1 MPNAARAER
10 ASQEPLEVVVVMTS
24 LSEHPL
30 PSFGAWRRGRDSLA
44 VCAAAVALLAVG
56 PSAARPQEPTGAT
69 ARPTGRE
76 IAGVPALNY
85 NSDEGFGYGALL
97 AIYDYGPR
105 GADPYRYTL
114 QPTVFL
120 TTGGRRDLTVF
131 FDAPT
136 LLGGRWRLTA
146 FGGREEQSASPY
158 YGVGNDAPYD
168 PAREADPNSR
178 YYRFGRRQSRG
189 TADVQ
194 YRLGTSPLRV
204 LGGAGGAHTS
214 VDPTPRT
221 EGTTLLAEEFGAGA
235 PAGGWSNYLRVGLVW
250 DSRDREVGPTRG
262 RWAEVLVQRFDRPV
276 GSDWAFTRSTLT
288 WREYVSL
295 ARRLVLAG
303 RLVTQQVSGD
313 APFYELAFIQSS
325 FKQQEGLGGL
335 GTVRGLPK
343 NRYVGKG
350 LLVLNGE
357 LRWRAADMR
366 LLRKPAYV
374 VLSGFGDAGRV
385 WSGGIRGADLARDL
399 HLGYGGG
406 VRLGMGP
413 NFVVALDVGHSAEA
427 TAPIYLGLGYPF

>member
-1 MPNAARAER
+1 M
-10 ASQEPLEVVVVMTS
+10 EVVVVMRVLNYYQLYS
-24 LSEHPL
+24 LPGRRRERHGL
-30 PSFGAWRRGRDSLA
+30 ALYAGAA
-44 VCAAAVALLAVG
+44 ALLALG
-56 PSAARPQEPTGAT
+56 ATTMLSQEPTGTA

-97 AIYDYGPR
+97 AVYDYGTR

-136 LLGGRWRLTA
+136 ALGARWRLTA
-146 FGGREEQSASPY
+146 FAGDEKQSASPY
-158 YGVGNDAPYD
+158 YGIGNESRYDDAL
-168 PAREADPNSR
+168 EAEPNSG

-189 TADVQ
+189 TLDAQ
-194 YRLGTSPLRV
+194 YRFGASPLRL
-204 LGGAGGAHTS
+204 LGGIGAARTS
-214 VDPTPRT
+214 VDPTPD
-221 EGTTLLAEEFGAGA
+221 EGTTLLAQELGGRAPGA
-235 PAGGWSNYLRVGLVW
+235 GWSNYVRFGLVW

-262 RWAEVLVQRFDRPV
+262 RWAEVLLQRFDRSIS
-276 GSDWAFTRSTLT
+276 SDWDFTRSTLT

-295 ARRLVLAG
+295 SRRLVLAG
-303 RLVTQQVSGD
+303 RVLTQQVSGD
-313 APFYELAFIQSS
+313 APFYELAFVQSS

-350 LLVLNGE
+350 LVVLNGE

-366 LLRKPAYV
+366 LLRRPAYV

-385 WSGGIRGADLARDL
+385 WSGGIRASEVTQDL
-399 HLGYGGG
+399 HVGYGGG
-406 VRLGMGP
+406 VRLGLGP
-413 NFVVALDVGHSAEA
+413 NFLVALDVGHSAEA
-427 TAPIYLGLGYPF
+427 TAPIYLGLGYQF

>member
-1 MPNAARAER
+1 MRVLRCHPHCFMLGQRRRRHGLAAYGKAAALLTLGATTA
-10 ASQEPLEVVVVMTS
+10 ASQ
-24 LSEHPL
+24 
-30 PSFGAWRRGRDSLA
+30 
-44 VCAAAVALLAVG
+44 
-56 PSAARPQEPTGAT
+56 QPTGAT

-97 AIYDYGPR
+97 AVYDYGPR
-105 GADPYRYTL
+105 GAKPYRYTL

-120 TTGGRRDLTVF
+120 TTGGRRDITVF

-136 LLGGRWRLTA
+136 AIGAQWRLTA
-146 FGGREEQSASPY
+146 FAGDEKQSASPY
-158 YGVGNDAPYD
+158 YGIGNDSRYD
-168 PAREADPNSR
+168 KTLEAEPNSR

-189 TADVQ
+189 TVDAQ
-194 YRLGTSPLRV
+194 YRLGASALRL
-204 LGGAGGAHTS
+204 LGGAGAARTS
-214 VDPTPRT
+214 IDPTPDGR
-221 EGTTLLAEEFGAGA
+221 TTLLAQEIGASA
-235 PAGGWSNYLRVGLVW
+235 PAGWSNYARAGVVW

-262 RWAEVLVQRFDRPV
+262 RWAEVLVQRFDGSL
-276 GSDWAFTRSTLT
+276 GSDAEFTRSTLT

-295 ARRLVLAG
+295 SRRLVLAG
-303 RLVTQQVSGD
+303 RVLAQQVSGD
-313 APFYELAFIQSS
+313 APFYELAFVQSS

-343 NRYVGKG
+343 NRYLGKG
-350 LLVLNGE
+350 LMVLNGE

-385 WSGGIRGADLARDL
+385 WSGAIRGSEVTQEL
-399 HLGYGGG
+399 HVGYGGG

-413 NFVVALDVGHSAEA
+413 NFLVALDVGHSAEA
-427 TAPIYLGLGYPF
+427 TAPIYLGLGYQF